1 MAKFC
6 PEWVF
11 SACIAKAA
19 GGFLTGN
26 IPLSSLS
33 TKLTDG
39 LNQYY
44 NEIKAESI
52 EEAATKILEFLN
64 EIEAGSTA
72 IEYLN
77 AYIYK
82 RVKFHANNKPRK
94 LQGLFVDEFAPMKT
108 RDYSAEKAVILFK
121 AFVFSSRSGLA
132 TDVPAEWE
140 INEEEGIGWFGDLM
154 KSEPTIFDSL

>member
-11 SACIAKAA
+11 SACVAKAA

-44 NEIKAESI
+44 NVIKAESI
-52 EEAATKILEFLN
+52 EEASTKILEFL
-64 EIEAGSTA
+64 IPG
-72 IEYLN
+72 
-77 AYIYK
+77 
-82 RVKFHANNKPRK
+82 
-94 LQGLFVDEFAPMKT
+94 
-108 RDYSAEKAVILFK
+108 
-121 AFVFSSRSGLA
+121 
-132 TDVPAEWE
+132 
-140 INEEEGIGWFGDLM
+140 
-154 KSEPTIFDSL
+154 KSFIFL